1 MLTISKPLSA
11 SQARTY
17 HEREFASEK
26 QNYWSRDQQGH
37 SEWQGRLAQ
46 EWKLSGAV
54 ESEHFARLSEGQHPH
69 TQEQLVRYQVSRT
82 YEGKFGKEVTSAE
95 HRAGWDATF
104 SAPKSVSLT
113 ALVGGDDRV
122 RDAHRESV
130 RVALQELERYT
141 QARIGNVHAPETTGR
156 FIAATFEH
164 DTARP
169 VDGYAAPQLHTHAVI
184 FNVTERQNGQ
194 TRSLQPHELFVSQRF
209 ATAVYRSELALR
221 LQKLGYELERG
232 KHGQPEIRGYTK
244 EYLEA
249 SSPRREQIK
258 DHLREQGIDGAAAAQ
273 IAAHHTRDRKELLSR
288 EQVLQRHRE
297 LATQYGHQADR
308 VVALAREHGQHQVQ
322 EPTIQAQRAVTWARD
337 HIFERSAVH
346 DCRAILETALARG
359 MGETTYNKIRQEFER
374 RIEAGEFREVSHVG
388 SGRQYTTTAMIGME
402 REIVARMLE
411 GNQRDYSDPML
422 VLPQVRIATED
433 RHPELNA
440 SQLQAVDD
448 IFLAREKIV
457 ALDGV
462 AGAGKTTTLA
472 VIREGAEI
480 EGYQVEGFAPASR
493 AAHKLGEAGI
503 ETLTLQ
509 KHLARGQ
516 QPDTGEKR
524 LYVLDESSLASTR
537 QMHEFV
543 ERLRPND
550 RVLLVGDR
558 RQHEAVEAGRPFA
571 QLQDAGMKTV
581 KLEEIVRQKDP
592 ELKRVVEQLARGNVQ
607 DAIQNLDRQG
617 RVHEIR
623 GHDERMA
630 AIAKEY
636 AKEPTNTLVVSPDNR
651 SRTEINE
658 HIHAELQGRGIVG
671 NKEHDI
677 RALVPR
683 QDLTGADRTWAARY
697 DIGDVLRY
705 SRASKETGIAK
716 GTYAHVKSIDTA
728 TNRLTVELQDGT
740 ERTYDPRRQRG
751 VSVFRE
757 EMRGFSVGDRIQFT
771 APANE
776 LKIANRELGAIEA
789 IDGAGRLNLKMD
801 SGRSLEVDPNKHPHL
816 DYGYAMT
823 SHSSQGQTANR
834 VLIHVD
840 TQLAAKDLLNNRMAY
855 VSVSRGAFDAQ
866 LFTNDR
872 EKLPTALG
880 HDLSKHSAHVP
891 EISPEQTIAP
901 QKEIAKGPQQ
911 DRSIGLGIGF

>member
-1 MLTISKPLSA
+1 MLTMSKPLSA

-37 SEWQGRLAQ
+37 SEWQGRLAEQ
-46 EWKLSGAV
+46 WELRGSV
-54 ESEHFARLSEGQHPH
+54 EAEHFGRLSEGQHPH
-69 TQEQLVRYQVSRT
+69 TEQQLVRHQVSRT
-82 YEGKFGKEVTSAE
+82 YEGKFGREVTSAE

-113 ALVGGDDRV
+113 ALVGGDNRV
-122 RDAHRESV
+122 REAHRESV
-130 RVALQELERYT
+130 RVALKELERYT

-184 FNVTERQNGQ
+184 FNVTECQDGQ

-258 DHLREQGIDGAAAAQ
+258 NHLREQGIDGAASAQ

-288 EQVLQRHRE
+288 QQVLQRHRE
-297 LATQYGHQADR
+297 LATQHGHQADR
-308 VVALAREHGQHQVQ
+308 VVALAREQGKYRVQ
-322 EPTIQAQRAVTWARD
+322 EPGTSAHRAVTWARD

-346 DCRAILETALARG
+346 GYRAILESALARG
-359 MGETTYNKIRQEFER
+359 MGETTFARIRQEFER
-374 RIEAGEFREVSHVG
+374 RTEAGEFREVSHVG

-411 GNQRDYSDPML
+411 GNQRGYGDPML
-422 VLPQVRIATED
+422 VSPPVRIATED
-433 RHPELNA
+433 RHPELNP

-448 IFLAREKIV
+448 ILLAREKIV
-457 ALDGV
+457 GLDGV

-480 EGYQVEGFAPASR
+480 EGYLVEGFAPTSR
-493 AAHKLGEAGI
+493 AAQKLGQAGI
-503 ETLTLQ
+503 VTSTLQ
-509 KHLARGQ
+509 KYLARGE

-524 LYVLDESSLASTR
+524 FYVLDESSLASTR
-537 QMHEFV
+537 QMHQFV

-571 QLQDAGMKTV
+571 QLQDAGLKTI

-592 ELKRVVEQLARGNVQ
+592 ELKQVVEQLARGNIQ

-623 GHDERMA
+623 GHDECIE
-630 AIAKEY
+630 AIAREY
-636 AKEPTNTLVVSPDNR
+636 AKEPANTLVVSPDNR

-658 HIHAELQGRGIVG
+658 RIHAELQGRGIVG
-671 NKEHDI
+671 TKEHRM

-697 DIGDVLRY
+697 EIGDVLRY
-705 SRASKETGIAK
+705 SRASKETGIRK

-728 TNRLTVELQDGT
+728 TNRLTVTVQDGT

-751 VSVFRE
+751 VSVFRQ
-757 EMRGFSVGDRIQFT
+757 EMRRFSVGDRIQFT

-776 LKIANRELGAIEA
+776 LKIANRELGAIES
-789 IDGAGRLNLKMD
+789 IDRAGRLNLKMD
-801 SGRSLEVDPNKHPHL
+801 SGRALELDPAKHPHL
-816 DYGYAMT
+816 DYGYALT

-834 VLIHVD
+834 VLIYVD
-840 TQLAAKDLLNNRMAY
+840 TELAAKDLLNNRMAY
-855 VSVSRGAFDAQ
+855 VSVSRGALDAQ

-872 EKLPTALG
+872 EKLPTVLG
-880 HDLSKHSAHVP
+880 HDLSKHSAHIP
-891 EISPEQTIAP
+891 EINTGQSIAP
-901 QKEIAKGPQQ
+901 QQDASTERPQENVM
-911 DRSIGLGIGF
+911 GLGIGL